1 MKITIEMHDFD
12 AHDPATIPLLES
24 IVNGLRAVRANE
36 KAAHETLAYV
46 SAPSDGDKPA
56 AEPVTQAE
64 PAPKPEKPTRAR
76 KPKTEATA
84 PAEPTP
90 APEAEQPEKPHEE
103 KQPVVVGSVTKDAA
117 FESLREY
124 IEVNGGAAA
133 KKLLGDFGVER
144 FSELGEAHY
153 AELVTR
159 IRENGGAK

>member
-1 MKITIEMHDFD
+1 MKITIEMYDFD
-12 AHDPATIPLLES
+12 AHDPSTIPMLEA
-24 IVNGLRAVRANE
+24 IVYGLRTVRAQDA
-36 KAAHETLAYV
+36 AAHEALRA
-46 SAPSDGDKPA
+46 AEADAAGGKPA